1 MADTMRPR
9 KEDDSKKDRSD
20 KSDRNDKKRV
30 SKRDPLAPAFR
41 DARVREKESRTADTG
56 DPSIS

>member
-9 KEDDSKKDRSD
+9 KEEDSKKNGSD
-20 KSDRNDKKRV
+20 KSGRNDKKRV
-30 SKRDPLAPAFR
+30 SRRDPLAPAFR
-41 DARVREKESRTADTG
+41 NARVREKESRTADTG

>member
-1 MADTMRPR
+1 MAGTMQPR
-9 KEDDSKKDRSD
+9 KEDESKKNSSD
-20 KSDRNDKKRV
+20 KSNRNDKKRV

-41 DARVREKESRTADTG
+41 DARVRQKESRTADTG

>member
-1 MADTMRPR
+1 METMRPK
-9 KEDDSKKDRSD
+9 KEEDGKKSGSGR
-20 KSDRNDKKRV
+20 KRV

-41 DARVREKESRTADTG
+41 NARVREKESRTADTG